1 MTDALDNRL
10 TAFCQEGVRKEFP
23 DAKLKT
29 NGYMYWVESAAI
41 GGEIISERASTP
53 GRAWRKA
60 LEFAAAR

>member
-1 MTDALDNRL
+1 MTELVDRVIPFL
-10 TAFCQEGVRKEFP
+10 QEGVRKEFP

-60 LEFAAAR
+60 LDFAAAR

>member
-1 MTDALDNRL
+1 MSNMIPFL
-10 TAFCQEGVRKEFP
+10 QESVRKEFP

-53 GRAWRKA
+53 ERAWRKA
-60 LEFAAAR
+60 LAFASAR

>member
-1 MTDALDNRL
+1 VTELEEALM
-10 TAFCQEGVRKEFP
+10 VRTRREVRITFP

-60 LEFAAAR
+60 LDFAAAR